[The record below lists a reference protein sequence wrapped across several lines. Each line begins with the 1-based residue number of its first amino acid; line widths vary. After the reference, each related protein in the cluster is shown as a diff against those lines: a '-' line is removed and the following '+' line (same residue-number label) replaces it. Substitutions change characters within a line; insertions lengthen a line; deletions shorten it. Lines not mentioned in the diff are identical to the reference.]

1 MTAAGPTLLGKGC
14 CCSMGCGDGCGVTV
28 LAGVSTR
35 FLFGTPT
42 MALFLT
48 ISTGVISRIEG
59 SGLEMGVV

>member
-1 MTAAGPTLLGKGC
+1 M
-14 CCSMGCGDGCGVTV
+14 TV

-42 MALFLT
+42 MTLLFT

-59 SGLEMGVV
+59 SGLEIGVV